1 MHIHQFNG
9 SDGKIGAGKAS
20 DDDYK
25 GNDYGISIVLGYD
38 VGKEQITTDD
48 KQIGFY
54 DKYQTET
61 MDYEEFKSAI
71 QCIIN
76 Y

>member
-1 MHIHQFNG
+1 M
-9 SDGKIGAGKAS
+9 
-20 DDDYK
+20 DYI
-25 GNDYGISIVLGYD
+25 N
-38 VGKEQITTDD
+38 VGDRGRFCVTRKEQITTDD